1 MIQKAILAGFGGQ
14 GILMMGVTL
23 ANAAMREDKHVTYLP
38 TYGAEVRGG
47 TANCTVSV
55 GDEEIASPIASNP
68 DFLVVMNAPSLQKF
82 QSILRKGGHCLVNT
96 SLVHEKSIR
105 KDVKV
110 HEIAASEMAEEM
122 GDIRAANMIVLG
134 AFLKISEMV
143 RPETVLEI
151 VEETFRSKSPK
162 VVERNKE
169 ALWAGFR
176 FFE

>member
-1 MIQKAILAGFGGQ
+1 MIKKAILAGFGGQ
-14 GILMMGVTL
+14 GVLMMGVTL

-68 DFLVVMNAPSLQKF
+68 DYLVALNAPSLNKF
-82 QSILRKGGHCLVNT
+82 QSILRKGGDCIVNT
-96 SLVHEKSIR
+96 SLVRQKSIR

-122 GDIRAANMIVLG
+122 GDIRSTNMIMLG
-134 AFLKISEMV
+134 SFLKVSKMV
-143 RPETVLEI
+143 QPETVLEI
-151 VEETFRSKSPK
+151 IEETFGKKSSK
-162 VVERNKE
+162 VMERNKE
-169 ALWAGFR
+169 ALWTGYRHFS
-176 FFE
+176 

>member
-55 GDEEIASPIASNP
+55 GDEEIASPIASSP
-68 DFLVVMNAPSLQKF
+68 EYLVAMNAPSLNKF

-105 KDVKV
+105 KDVHV

-122 GDIRAANMIVLG
+122 GDIRAANMVMLG
-134 AFLKISEMV
+134 SFLKISGMV
-143 RPETVLEI
+143 KPETVLEI
-151 VEETFRSKSPK
+151 VEETFRQKNPK
-162 VVERNKE
+162 ALERNKQ
-169 ALWAGFR
+169 ALWAGYR
-176 FFE
+176 HFE

>member
-23 ANAAMREDKHVTYLP
+23 ANAAMREDKYVTYLP

-68 DFLVVMNAPSLQKF
+68 DYLVVMNAPSLHKF
-82 QSILRKGGHCLVNT
+82 QSILRKGGDCLLNT

-105 KDVKV
+105 KDVNV
-110 HEIAASEMAEEM
+110 YEIAASEMAEEM
-122 GDIRAANMIVLG
+122 GELRSTNMIVLG
-134 AFLKISEMV
+134 AFLKISGMV
-143 RPETVLEI
+143 QPETVLEI
-151 VEETFRSKSPK
+151 IEETFRRKSPK
-162 VVERNKE
+162 VVQKNKD
-169 ALWAGFR
+169 AFWAGYR
-176 FFE
+176 YFE

>member
-23 ANAAMREDKHVTYLP
+23 ANAAMREEKFVTYLP

-68 DFLVVMNAPSLQKF
+68 NYLVIMNAPSLHKF
-82 QSILRKGGHCLVNT
+82 ESILRKGGDCLLNT

-105 KDVKV
+105 NDVNV
-110 HEIAASEMAEEM
+110 YEIAASEMAEEM
-122 GDIRAANMIVLG
+122 GELRSTNMIVLG
-134 AFLKISEMV
+134 AFLKISGMV
-143 RPETVLEI
+143 QPDTVLEI
-151 VEETFRSKSPK
+151 IEETFRRKSPK
-162 VVERNKE
+162 VVEKNKD
-169 ALWAGFR
+169 AFWAGYR
-176 FFE
+176 YFE

>member
-1 MIQKAILAGFGGQ
+1 MIRKAILAGFGGQ

-38 TYGAEVRGG
+38 SYGAEVRGG
-47 TANCTVSV
+47 TAHCTVSV

-68 DFLVVMNAPSLQKF
+68 DYLVVMNAPSLNRF
-82 QSILRKGGHCLVNT
+82 QSILRRGGECLLNT

-122 GDIRAANMIVLG
+122 GDIRSANMIMLG
-134 AFLKISEMV
+134 SLLKISGMV
-143 RPETVLEI
+143 RPETVLGLI
-151 VEETFRSKSPK
+151 EETFGKKSRK
-162 VVERNKE
+162 VMDRNKE
-169 ALWAGFR
+169 ALWTGYR
-176 FFE
+176 YFE

>member
-14 GILMMGVTL
+14 GILMMGVVL

-47 TANCTVSV
+47 TANCTVSI

-68 DFLVVMNAPSLQKF
+68 DFLVVMNAPSLLKF
-82 QSILRKGGHCLVNT
+82 QSILRKGGRCLVNT

-105 KDVKV
+105 RDVKV
-110 HEIAASEMAEEM
+110 YEIAASEMAEEL
-122 GDIRAANMIVLG
+122 GDLRAANMIVLG
-134 AFLKISEMV
+134 AFLKISGMV
-143 RPETVLEI
+143 KPETVLGI
-151 VEETFRSKSPK
+151 VEEQFRSKSAQ
-162 VVERNKE
+162 VRERNKE
-169 ALWAGFR
+169 ALWAGYR